1 MDPTPMGTTQPANRG
16 RALILGV
23 LHAMAVPTEPKSGMG
38 IVATIRRTTVVTADM
53 VLPTYNVKHEA
64 PLSPELEPPV
74 SLKAGKLWAT
84 INIIKAGSI
93 IIFCKGRV
101 NNITPR
107 MGIGWVD
114 AVLSWSCKR
123 TANETKR
130 FE

>member
-16 RALILGV
+16 RALILGA

-74 SLKAGKLWAT
+74 SLKQG
-84 INIIKAGSI
+84 NDDRG
-93 IIFCKGRV
+93 
-101 NNITPR
+101 
-107 MGIGWVD
+107 
-114 AVLSWSCKR
+114 
-123 TANETKR
+123 
-130 FE
+130 